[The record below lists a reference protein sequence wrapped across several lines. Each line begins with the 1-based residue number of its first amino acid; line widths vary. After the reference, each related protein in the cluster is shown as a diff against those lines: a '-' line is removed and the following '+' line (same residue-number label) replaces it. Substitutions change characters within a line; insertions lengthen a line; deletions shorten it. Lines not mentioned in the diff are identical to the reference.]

1 MGSSSEFDLCET
13 ALTEHGVSD
22 GSLRRSSHRS
32 AVVAIVLLGLL
43 TLCAP
48 ASSVSARAGSA
59 SSATWKL
66 SSTAATTDRLD
77 RAGTDQ
83 APAIGLMR
91 AKQAAADPRAPEPA
105 AGSGDKY
112 LPVWTLDLFD
122 PSAERWQDPDMRACT
137 AASTLSMLNTALDA
151 EPAGMFWH
159 PTTSFEEQEE
169 ILAYERDHMT
179 MSQWSAGSDPHGWRN
194 ALNYF
199 GWGSMQAGVYVDSA
213 YPSLEAAAKA
223 TVSAIAIYDKPVGI
237 LAHAGGHAQFVTG
250 YRVIGDDPRTGSAN
264 FKVQGIYL
272 TDPLSSQGRRDTWI
286 SYADWTGGGP
296 WVRFSPY
303 LESDSPYVDPIDG
316 HVGTSEW
323 YDRWVIIDPVR

>member
-1 MGSSSEFDLCET
+1 MGSSTEFDLCE
-13 ALTEHGVSD
+13 ADVTERGVSD

-32 AVVAIVLLGLL
+32 AVVAMVLLGLL

-48 ASSVSARAGSA
+48 ASSASARAGSV
-59 SSATWKL
+59 SSATGRL
-66 SSTAATTDRLD
+66 SATAAATAPSDHAD
-77 RAGTDQ
+77 TDQ

-91 AKQAAADPRAPEPA
+91 AQRAAADPHAAEPA
-105 AGSGDKY
+105 ASSGDKY

-122 PSAERWQDPDMRACT
+122 PSAERWQDPDMKACT

-151 EPAGMFWH
+151 VPAGMVWH

-169 ILAYERDHMT
+169 ILSYERDHMT

-199 GWGSMQAGVYVDSA
+199 GWGSMQAGVYVDSS
-213 YPSLEAAAKA
+213 YSSLEAAARA
-223 TVSAIAIYDKPVGI
+223 TVSAIAINNKPVGI

-264 FKVQGIYL
+264 FRVQGIYL
-272 TDPLSSQGRRDTWI
+272 TDPLSSQDHRDTWI
-286 SYADWTGGGP
+286 SYADWAGGGP

-323 YDRWVIIDPVR
+323 YDKWVIVDPIR